1 MIQHGMVFFSS
12 STHIYSGVYIIK
24 CIPMR
29 LFFFGGG
36 GEREGR
42 RNTVYDDVTP
52 PKKMYLQARAGE
64 EA

>member
-1 MIQHGMVFFSS
+1 MVFFSS
-12 STHIYSGVYIIK
+12 STHIYSGVCIIK

-29 LFFFGGG
+29 LFFWGCG
-36 GEREGR
+36 REGR
-42 RNTVYDDVTP
+42 RSTVYDDVTP